1 MIYTLT
7 LNPAVDYY
15 MDMNKLEE
23 GELNKVNTSYTLAG
37 GKGINVSKVLKNFGI
52 ESVALGFCGGFTGEY
67 IKSDLNKY
75 GIKENFIALE
85 QNTRINVKIKT
96 GKKETEIMGK
106 SPKILQENID
116 QMLSIIDNNIQD
128 NDILVLSGSVP
139 SSVKEDI
146 YKDIIQKTKSKNNV
160 KVILDSRENA
170 FKIAVKENVFLTK
183 PNRKELSEYFG
194 RDIKTVYD
202 IITYARKLVEDGSEN
217 VIVSLGKDGSA
228 LVNKDGS
235 YIGNAPEGNLVSSV
249 GAGDAMVAG
258 IVYGISQNL
267 SVFDSYKYAIASGTA
282 TAFIEGLTTFEDM
295 NNLLDKVE
303 IKQINLK

>member
-1 MIYTLT
+1 
-7 LNPAVDYY
+7 
-15 MDMNKLEE
+15 
-23 GELNKVNTSYTLAG
+23 
-37 GKGINVSKVLKNFGI
+37 
-52 ESVALGFCGGFTGEY
+52 
-67 IKSDLNKY
+67 
-75 GIKENFIALE
+75 
-85 QNTRINVKIKT
+85 
-96 GKKETEIMGK
+96 
-106 SPKILQENID
+106 
-116 QMLSIIDNNIQD
+116 MLSIIDNNIQD

>member
-15 MDMNKLEE
+15 IDMNKFEE
-23 GELNKVNTSYTLAG
+23 GELNKVNNSYTLAG

-52 ESVALGFCGGFTGEY
+52 ESIALGFCGGFTGEY
-67 IKSDLNKY
+67 IKTDLNKY
-75 GIKENFIALE
+75 GIKDNFISLA

-96 GKKETEIMGK
+96 EKKETEIMGK
-106 SPKILQENID
+106 SPKILPENID
-116 QMLSIIDNNIQD
+116 ELLSIIDNIQD

-139 SSVKEDI
+139 SSVKEYI

-160 KVILDSRENA
+160 KIILDSRENA

-194 RDIKTVYD
+194 RDIRTVYD
-202 IITYARKLVEDGSEN
+202 IITYAKQLVEDGSEN

-235 YIGNAPEGNLVSSV
+235 YIGNAPDGKLISSV

-258 IVYGISQNL
+258 IVYGISKNL
-267 SVFDSYKYAIASGTA
+267 SILDSYKYAIASGTA
-282 TAFIEGLTTFEDM
+282 TAFNEGLTTFEDM

-303 IKQINLK
+303 IKEINLK

>member
-15 MDMNKLEE
+15 MDMNKFDE
-23 GELNKVNTSYTLAG
+23 GELNKVNNSYTLAG

-52 ESVALGFCGGFTGEY
+52 ESAALGFCGGFTGDY
-67 IKSDLNKY
+67 IKADLNKY
-75 GIKENFIALE
+75 GIKDNFISLTE
-85 QNTRINVKIKT
+85 DTRINVKIKT
-96 GKKETEIMGK
+96 AKKETEIMGK

-116 QMLSIIDNNIQD
+116 QMLYIIDNNIQD

-146 YKDIIQKTKSKNNV
+146 YKDIIQKTKSKSNV

-194 RDIKTVYD
+194 KDIKTVYD
-202 IITYARKLVEDGSEN
+202 IITYAKKLVEDGSEN

-235 YIGNAPEGNLVSSV
+235 YIGNAPEGNLISSV

-267 SVFDSYKYAIASGTA
+267 NILDSYKYAIASGTA
-282 TAFIEGLTTFEDM
+282 TAFSEGLTTFENM
-295 NNLLDKVE
+295 NNLLDKIQ
-303 IKQINLK
+303 IKEINLK

>member
-15 MDMNKLEE
+15 IDMNKFEE
-23 GELNKVNTSYTLAG
+23 GELNKVNNSYTLAG

-52 ESVALGFCGGFTGEY
+52 ESIALGFCGGFTGEY
-67 IKSDLNKY
+67 IKTDLNKY
-75 GIKENFIALE
+75 GIKDNFISLA

-96 GKKETEIMGK
+96 EKKETEIMGK
-106 SPKILQENID
+106 SPKILPENID
-116 QMLSIIDNNIQD
+116 ELLSIIDNIQD

-139 SSVKEDI
+139 SSVKEYI

-160 KVILDSRENA
+160 KIILDSRENA

-194 RDIKTVYD
+194 KDIRTVYD
-202 IITYARKLVEDGSEN
+202 IITYAKQLVEDGSEN

-235 YIGNAPEGNLVSSV
+235 YIGNAPDGKLISSV

-258 IVYGISQNL
+258 IVYGISKNL
-267 SVFDSYKYAIASGTA
+267 SILDSYKYAIASGTA
-282 TAFIEGLTTFEDM
+282 TAFNEGLTTFEDM

-303 IKQINLK
+303 IKEINLK

>member
-15 MDMNKLEE
+15 MDMNKFEE
-23 GELNKVNTSYTLAG
+23 GELNKVNNSYTLAG

-52 ESVALGFCGGFTGEY
+52 ESIALGFCGGFTGEY
-67 IKSDLNKY
+67 IKSDLYKY
-75 GIKENFIALE
+75 GIKDNFISLA

-96 GKKETEIMGK
+96 EKKETEIMGK
-106 SPKILQENID
+106 SPKILPENID
-116 QMLSIIDNNIQD
+116 ELLAIIDNIQD

-160 KVILDSRENA
+160 KIILDSRENA

-194 RDIKTVYD
+194 KDIKTVYD
-202 IITYARKLVEDGSEN
+202 IITYAKKLVEDGSEN

-235 YIGNAPEGNLVSSV
+235 YIGNAPEGKLVSSV

-258 IVYGISQNL
+258 IVYGISKNL
-267 SVFDSYKYAIASGTA
+267 SILDSYKYAIASGTS
-282 TAFIEGLTTFEDM
+282 TAFSEGLTTFEDM
-295 NNLLDKVE
+295 NKLLDKVE
-303 IKQINLK
+303 VKSINLK

>member
-15 MDMNKLEE
+15 MDMNKFEE
-23 GELNKVNTSYTLAG
+23 GELNKVNNSYTLAG

-52 ESVALGFCGGFTGEY
+52 ESIALGFCGGFTGEY
-67 IKSDLNKY
+67 IKTDLNKY
-75 GIKENFIALE
+75 GIKDNFISLA

-96 GKKETEIMGK
+96 EKKETEIMGK
-106 SPKILQENID
+106 SPKILPENID
-116 QMLSIIDNNIQD
+116 ELLSIIDNIQD

-160 KVILDSRENA
+160 KIILDSRENA

-194 RDIKTVYD
+194 RDIRTVYD
-202 IITYARKLVEDGSEN
+202 IITYAKQLVEDGSEN

-235 YIGNAPEGNLVSSV
+235 YIGNAPDGKLISSV

-258 IVYGISQNL
+258 IVYGISKNL
-267 SVFDSYKYAIASGTA
+267 SILDSYKYAIASGTA
-282 TAFIEGLTTFEDM
+282 TAFNEGLTTFEDM

-303 IKQINLK
+303 IKEINLK

>member
-15 MDMNKLEE
+15 MDMNKFEE
-23 GELNKVNTSYTLAG
+23 GELNKVNNSYTLAG

-67 IKSDLNKY
+67 IKTDLNKY
-75 GIKENFIALE
+75 GIKDNFISLAE
-85 QNTRINVKIKT
+85 DTRINVKIKT
-96 GKKETEIMGK
+96 EKKETEIMGK

-116 QMLSIIDNNIQD
+116 KLLSIIDNIQD

-202 IITYARKLVEDGSEN
+202 IITYAKKLVEDGSEN

-228 LVNKDGS
+228 LVNKEVY
-235 YIGNAPEGNLVSSV
+235 YIGNATEGNLISSV

-258 IVYGISQNL
+258 IVYGISKNL
-267 SVFDSYKYAIASGTA
+267 SILDSYKYAVASGTS
-282 TAFIEGLTTFEDM
+282 TAFSEGLTTFENM

-303 IKQINLK
+303 IKEINIK

>member
-15 MDMNKLEE
+15 MDMNKFEE
-23 GELNKVNTSYTLAG
+23 GELNKVNNSYTLAG

-67 IKSDLNKY
+67 IKTDLNKY
-75 GIKENFIALE
+75 GIKDNFISLAE
-85 QNTRINVKIKT
+85 DTRINVKIKT
-96 GKKETEIMGK
+96 EKKETEIMGK

-116 QMLSIIDNNIQD
+116 KLLSIIDNIQD

-202 IITYARKLVEDGSEN
+202 IITYARQLVEDGSEN

-228 LVNKDGS
+228 LVTKEGS
-235 YIGNAPEGNLVSSV
+235 YIGNAPEGNLISSV

-267 SVFDSYKYAIASGTA
+267 SILDSYKYAVASGTS
-282 TAFIEGLTTFEDM
+282 TAFSEGLTTFENM

-303 IKQINLK
+303 IKEINIK

>member
-15 MDMNKLEE
+15 IDMNKFEE
-23 GELNKVNTSYTLAG
+23 GELNKVNNSYTLAG

-52 ESVALGFCGGFTGEY
+52 ESIALGFCGGFTGEY
-67 IKSDLNKY
+67 IKTDLNKY
-75 GIKENFIALE
+75 GIKDNFISLA

-96 GKKETEIMGK
+96 EKKETEIMGK
-106 SPKILQENID
+106 SPKILPENID
-116 QMLSIIDNNIQD
+116 ELLSIINNIQD

-160 KVILDSRENA
+160 KIILDSRENA

-194 RDIKTVYD
+194 RDIRTVYD
-202 IITYARKLVEDGSEN
+202 IITYAKQLVEDGSEN

-235 YIGNAPEGNLVSSV
+235 YIGNAPDGKLISSV

-258 IVYGISQNL
+258 IVYGISKNL
-267 SVFDSYKYAIASGTA
+267 SILDSYKYAIASGTA
-282 TAFIEGLTTFEDM
+282 TAFNEGLTTFEDM

-303 IKQINLK
+303 IKEINLK

>member
-1 MIYTLT
+1 MIYTVT

-23 GELNKVNTSYTLAG
+23 GELNKVNNSYTLAG

-52 ESVALGFCGGFTGEY
+52 ESMALGFCGGFTGEY
-67 IKSDLNKY
+67 IRTDLNKY
-75 GIKENFIALE
+75 GIKDNFILLE
-85 QNTRINVKIKT
+85 EDTRINVKIKT
-96 GKKETEIMGK
+96 EKKETEIMGK
-106 SPKILQENID
+106 SPKILQQNID
-116 QMLSIIDNNIQD
+116 ALLSIIDSIED

-146 YKDIIQKTKSKNNV
+146 YKDIINKTKSKNNV
-160 KVILDSRENA
+160 RVIVDSRDNA

-183 PNRKELSEYFG
+183 PNKKELSEYFG
-194 RDIKTVYD
+194 KDIRSVYD
-202 IITYARKLVEDGSEN
+202 IIVYAQQLVKDGSEN
-217 VIVSLGKDGSA
+217 VIVSLGKEGSII
-228 LVNKDGS
+228 VNKDEA
-235 YIGNAPEGNLVSSV
+235 YIGNAPEGELVSSV

-267 SVFDSYKYAIASGTA
+267 NIIDSYKYAIASGTA
-282 TAFIEGLTTFEDM
+282 TAFSEGLTTFESM

-303 IKQINLK
+303 VKKINLK

>member
-15 MDMNKLEE
+15 IDMNKFEE
-23 GELNKVNTSYTLAG
+23 GELNKVNNSYTLAG

-52 ESVALGFCGGFTGEY
+52 ESIALGFCGGFTGEY
-67 IKSDLNKY
+67 IKTDLNKY
-75 GIKENFIALE
+75 GIKDNFISLA

-96 GKKETEIMGK
+96 EKKETEIMGK
-106 SPKILQENID
+106 SPKILPENID
-116 QMLSIIDNNIQD
+116 ELLSIIDNIQD

-160 KVILDSRENA
+160 KIILDSRENA

-194 RDIKTVYD
+194 RDIRTVYD
-202 IITYARKLVEDGSEN
+202 IITYAKQLVEDGSEN

-235 YIGNAPEGNLVSSV
+235 YIGNAPNGKLISSV

-258 IVYGISQNL
+258 IVYGISKNL
-267 SVFDSYKYAIASGTA
+267 SILDSYKYAIASGTA
-282 TAFIEGLTTFEDM
+282 TAFNEGLTTFEDM

-303 IKQINLK
+303 IKEINLK

>member
-37 GKGINVSKVLKNFGI
+37 GKGINVSKVLKNFGL
-52 ESVALGFCGGFTGEY
+52 ESVALGFCGGFTGDY
-67 IKSDLNKY
+67 IKTDLNKY

-282 TAFIEGLTTFEDM
+282 TAFSEGLTTLENM

>member
-7 LNPAVDYY
+7 LNLAVDYY
-15 MDMNKLEE
+15 IDMNKFEE
-23 GELNKVNTSYTLAG
+23 GELNKVNNSYTLAG

-52 ESVALGFCGGFTGEY
+52 ESIALGFCGGFTGEY
-67 IKSDLNKY
+67 IKTDLNKY
-75 GIKENFIALE
+75 GIKDNFISLA

-96 GKKETEIMGK
+96 EKKETEIMGK
-106 SPKILQENID
+106 SPKILPENID
-116 QMLSIIDNNIQD
+116 ELLSIIDNIQD

-160 KVILDSRENA
+160 KIILDSRENA

-194 RDIKTVYD
+194 RDIRTVYD
-202 IITYARKLVEDGSEN
+202 IITYAKQLVEDGSEN

-235 YIGNAPEGNLVSSV
+235 YIGNAPDGKLISSV

-258 IVYGISQNL
+258 IVYGISKNL
-267 SVFDSYKYAIASGTA
+267 SILDSYKYAIASGTA
-282 TAFIEGLTTFEDM
+282 TAFNEGLTTFEDM

-303 IKQINLK
+303 IKEINLK

>member
-15 MDMNKLEE
+15 MDMNKFEE
-23 GELNKVNTSYTLAG
+23 GELNKVNNSYTLAG

-67 IKSDLNKY
+67 IKTDLNKY
-75 GIKENFIALE
+75 GIKDNFISLAE
-85 QNTRINVKIKT
+85 DTRINVKIKT
-96 GKKETEIMGK
+96 EKKETEIMGK

-116 QMLSIIDNNIQD
+116 KLLSIIDNIKD

-202 IITYARKLVEDGSEN
+202 IITYARQLVEDGSEN

-228 LVNKDGS
+228 LVTKEGS
-235 YIGNAPEGNLVSSV
+235 YIGNAPEGNLISSV

-267 SVFDSYKYAIASGTA
+267 SILDSYKYAVASGTS
-282 TAFIEGLTTFEDM
+282 TAFSEGLTTFENM

-303 IKQINLK
+303 IKEINIK

>member
-1 MIYTLT
+1 MIII
-7 LNPAVDYY
+7 
-15 MDMNKLEE
+15 
-23 GELNKVNTSYTLAG
+23 TS
-37 GKGINVSKVLKNFGI
+37 K
-52 ESVALGFCGGFTGEY
+52 
-67 IKSDLNKY
+67 
-75 GIKENFIALE
+75 
-85 QNTRINVKIKT
+85 RWH
-96 GKKETEIMGK
+96 
-106 SPKILQENID
+106 
-116 QMLSIIDNNIQD
+116 IIDNNIQD

-170 FKIAVKENVFLTK
+170 FKIAVKEKVFLTK

-202 IITYARKLVEDGSEN
+202 IIIYAKQLVEDGSEN
-217 VIVSLGKDGSA
+217 VIVSLGKEGSA
-228 LVNKDGS
+228 LVNKEGS
-235 YIGNAPEGNLVSSV
+235 YIGNAPEGKLVSSV

-267 SVFDSYKYAIASGTA
+267 TILDSYKYAIASGTS
-282 TAFIEGLTTFEDM
+282 TAFSEGLTTFENM

-303 IKQINLK
+303 IKEINIK

>member
-15 MDMNKLEE
+15 MDMNKFEE
-23 GELNKVNTSYTLAG
+23 GELNKVNNSYTLAG

-67 IKSDLNKY
+67 IRSDLNKY
-75 GIKENFIALE
+75 GIKDNFISLNE
-85 QNTRINVKIKT
+85 DTRINVKIKT
-96 GKKETEIMGK
+96 EKKETEIMGK
-106 SPKILQENID
+106 SPKILPENID
-116 QMLSIIDNNIQD
+116 ELLSIIDNIQD

-160 KVILDSRENA
+160 KIILDSRENA

-194 RDIKTVYD
+194 RDIRTVYD
-202 IITYARKLVEDGSEN
+202 IITYAKQLVEDGSEN

-235 YIGNAPEGNLVSSV
+235 YIGNAPDGKLVSSV

-258 IVYGISQNL
+258 IVYGISKNL
-267 SVFDSYKYAIASGTA
+267 SILDSYKYAIASGTA
-282 TAFIEGLTTFEDM
+282 TAFNEGLTTFEDM

-303 IKQINLK
+303 IKEINLK

>member
-75 GIKENFIALE
+75 GIKDNFISLAE
-85 QNTRINVKIKT
+85 NTRINVKIKT
-96 GKKETEIMGK
+96 EKKETEIMGK

-128 NDILVLSGSVP
+128 NDI
-139 SSVKEDI
+139 
-146 YKDIIQKTKSKNNV
+146 YKDIIQKTKLKNNV

-202 IITYARKLVEDGSEN
+202 IITYARQLVEDGSDN
-217 VIVSLGKDGSA
+217 VLVSLGKDGSA
-228 LVNKDGS
+228 LVTKEGS
-235 YIGNAPEGNLVSSV
+235 YIGNAPEGKLVSSV

-258 IVYGISQNL
+258 IVYGISKNL
-267 SVFDSYKYAIASGTA
+267 SILDSYKYAIASGTA
-282 TAFIEGLTTFEDM
+282 TAFSEGLTTFEDM

-303 IKQINLK
+303 VKSINLK

>member
-15 MDMNKLEE
+15 MDMNKFEE
-23 GELNKVNTSYTLAG
+23 GELNKVNNSYTLAG

-67 IKSDLNKY
+67 IKTDLNKY
-75 GIKENFIALE
+75 GIKDNFISLAE
-85 QNTRINVKIKT
+85 DTRINVKIKT
-96 GKKETEIMGK
+96 EKKETEIMGK

-116 QMLSIIDNNIQD
+116 KLLSIIDNIQD

-202 IITYARKLVEDGSEN
+202 IITYAKKLVEDGSEN

-228 LVNKDGS
+228 LVNKEVS
-235 YIGNAPEGNLVSSV
+235 YIGNAPEGNLISSV

-258 IVYGISQNL
+258 IVYGISKNL
-267 SVFDSYKYAIASGTA
+267 SILDSYKYAVASGTS
-282 TAFIEGLTTFEDM
+282 TAFSEGLTTFENM

-303 IKQINLK
+303 IKEINIK

>member
-15 MDMNKLEE
+15 MDMNKFEE
-23 GELNKVNTSYTLAG
+23 GELNKVNNSYTLAG

-52 ESVALGFCGGFTGEY
+52 ESSALGFCGGFTGDY
-67 IKSDLNKY
+67 IKADLNKY
-75 GIKENFIALE
+75 GIKDNFISLAE
-85 QNTRINVKIKT
+85 DTRINVKIKT
-96 GKKETEIMGK
+96 EKKETEIMGK

-116 QMLSIIDNNIQD
+116 QMLNIIDNNIQD

-194 RDIKTVYD
+194 KDIKTVYD
-202 IITYARKLVEDGSEN
+202 IITYAKKLVEDGSEN
-217 VIVSLGKDGSA
+217 VIVSLGKEGSA

-267 SVFDSYKYAIASGTA
+267 NILDSYRYAIASGTA
-282 TAFIEGLTTFEDM
+282 TAFSEGLTTFENM

-303 IKQINLK
+303 IKEINLK